1 MLSIITKILSYIHRL
16 IPLSPL
22 RRPLIVD
29 SGDFTVYNLHDY
41 GDYINHRKSAP
52 KYEGCSDLA
61 EIEYQEIERH
71 MLMRLPIIVSHGKCS
86 VCNTE
91 RNFYSDYRFA
101 DIVDGVKRPN
111 WRERMVC
118 LHCLLGNRQRA
129 AYHLFIR
136 YCLPDIDAEIYITEQ
151 NTAFYRM
158 LRSRFP
164 STTGSE
170 YLGDALPRGE
180 SDKKGRRNEDLCAL
194 TFDDASFDVLLT
206 YDVLEHVPYYNTA
219 ILEMYRIL
227 KPGGRLMISVPFA
240 PASAANIVRARMH
253 ADGTV
258 EHLLTPEY
266 HGDPLKSDGC
276 LCYYHFGWE
285 LIDDLRRAGFED
297 AGVIFYWSREYGYL
311 GGEQIMISARKPN

>member
-1 MLSIITKILSYIHRL
+1 MLSIITKLFSY
-16 IPLSPL
+16 L
-22 RRPLIVD
+22 RRLFPLPAV
-29 SGDFTVYNLHDY
+29 SGPSIADCDDLTVYNLRDY
-41 GDYINHRKSAP
+41 DEYLAHRKITPA
-52 KYEGCSDLA
+52 YEGCTDWA
-61 EIEYQEIERH
+61 AVERH
-71 MLMRLPIIVSHGKCS
+71 ELGRSSIIVSHGKCS
-86 VCNTE
+86 VCNSE

-101 DIVDGVKRPN
+101 DVVDGVKRPN

-136 YCLPDIDAEIYITEQ
+136 YCRPDENTKIYITEQ
-151 NTAFYRM
+151 NTAYYRM

-170 YLGDALPRGE
+170 YLGDTLPTGE

-194 TFDDASFDVLLT
+194 TFADSSFDVALT
-206 YDVLEHVPYYNTA
+206 YDVLEHVPDYKTA
-219 ILEMYRIL
+219 IMEMCRIL

-240 PASAANIVRARMH
+240 QPSAENIVRARMQ

-258 EHLLTPEY
+258 EHLLAPEY

-285 LIDDLRRAGFED
+285 LLGDLRHAGFED
-297 AGVIFYWSREYGYL
+297 VGAMFYWSREYGYL
-311 GGEQIMISARKPN
+311 GGEQIMISARRPK